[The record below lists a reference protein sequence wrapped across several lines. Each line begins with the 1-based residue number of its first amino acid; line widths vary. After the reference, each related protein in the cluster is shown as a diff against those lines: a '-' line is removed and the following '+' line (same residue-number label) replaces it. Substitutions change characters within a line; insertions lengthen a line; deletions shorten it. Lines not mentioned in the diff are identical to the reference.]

1 MRTLAALFAA
11 LACSLSWFGP
21 AAAQPYP
28 SRPVKVVVPWPPG
41 QATDIAA
48 RMVAQKLQE
57 SLGQPF
63 VVDNRPGAGGSLG
76 TDIALRSAPDGYTL
90 LAASSGPVSIMPS
103 LQKVPYDPLKDLTLI
118 GLITRNPYALVVSP
132 NLKVAD
138 AKEFIALVKASPG
151 KHTFASSG

>member
-1 MRTLAALFAA
+1 MKVVALVLSLAFASVA
-11 LACSLSWFGP
+11 H
-21 AAAQPYP
+21 AQGYP

-90 LAASSGPVSIMPS
+90 LAASSGPASSMPS

-138 AKEFIALVKASPG
+138 
-151 KHTFASSG
+151 